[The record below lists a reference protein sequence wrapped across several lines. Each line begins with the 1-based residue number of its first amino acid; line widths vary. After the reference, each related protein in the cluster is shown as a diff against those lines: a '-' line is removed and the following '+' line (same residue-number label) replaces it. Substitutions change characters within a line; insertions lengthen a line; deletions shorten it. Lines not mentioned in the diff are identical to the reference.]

1 MTNSE
6 KLQSAR
12 ESFDREVTKFTT
24 EQRLLFRFDG
34 QKKFADKEH
43 SERLAALLKPL
54 ESSAQR
60 VSETSGAAI
69 EAARAAK
76 AVQHA
81 DIFSSLNDT
90 ELQRAYYLRPFVQ
103 EAVESMRLDQLAQR
117 LGAVVATDD
126 KAATATYHAATL
138 AKVETVRQ
146 RANTPG
152 NNATIVLAGIAD
164 VLPLIETMAGKLAN
178 PAHIK
183 QLAEATALESAA
195 YDVRTTT
202 DKTLK
207 ELNGEAA
214 QASARFEQM
223 VRAF

>member
-12 ESFDREVTKFTT
+12 ESFDREVVKFTT
-24 EQRLLFRFDG
+24 EKRLLFRFDG

-43 SERLAALLKPL
+43 NERFAALLKPL
-54 ESSAQR
+54 TESAQR
-60 VSETSGAAI
+60 VSETADAAI
-69 EAARAAK
+69 EAAATAK

-81 DIFSSLNDT
+81 DPLTSLTND
-90 ELQRAYYLRPFVQ
+90 ELQRAVNLKPFVQ
-103 EAVESMRLDQLAQR
+103 DTVDGLHLAQLAQR
-117 LGAVVATDD
+117 LGAVVAIGD
-126 KAATATYHAATL
+126 KAEIATYHAATL

-152 NNATIVLAGIAD
+152 NNATLILAGIAD
-164 VLPLIETMAGKLAN
+164 VLPHLETMAGKLVS
-178 PAHIK
+178 PAHVK

-195 YDVRTTT
+195 YDVRTAT
-202 DKTLK
+202 DKQLK

-214 QASARFEQM
+214 QASARFEAM
-223 VRAF
+223 VRSF